1 MSKEFVVCRL
11 LGWRTRSQGAA
22 DVEGSIVAESIA
34 SESIDTESIGAES
47 IVAGSIGA

>member
-1 MSKEFVVCRL
+1 MQTSRVENSIA
-11 LGWRTRSQGAA
+11 GRSRRRR
-22 DVEGSIVAESIA
+22 IVAESIA